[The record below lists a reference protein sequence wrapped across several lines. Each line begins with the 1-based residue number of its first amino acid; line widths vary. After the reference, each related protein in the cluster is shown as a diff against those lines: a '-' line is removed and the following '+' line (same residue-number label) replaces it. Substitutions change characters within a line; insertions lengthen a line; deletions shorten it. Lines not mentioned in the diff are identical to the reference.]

1 MTSYRIFGD
10 ANNLGDINNPNADI
24 REEIRIDQ
32 TPTYQK
38 WQYIPLYSTDARGSI
53 QFWQIGFNGN
63 DSLTIAH
70 GQLGGVVT
78 LNERKVELNTT
89 GRTMQ
94 QQALLEA
101 RSRYNSKI
109 MQGYVAY
116 GQENNAMFKP
126 MKGYEYKVG
135 NIKVWPVMVQHKLD
149 GVRCLTRRINGE
161 VSFCSFTNKTNYN
174 MPHLIEDLKFFFNY
188 LPTGSALDCELYNHH
203 LNFETKSS
211 ILRTHKTLHPLYY
224 LIDLWIFD
232 IVLTGEYKALPFEE
246 RYKLLINAREK
257 YLEDRNLDC
266 APQFFILHAELIY
279 NTEQLDSHLQFSIE
293 NGYEGVMIKKVAL
306 AKPEDEKHITSSL
319 YKEGRSANMYKY
331 KLFNDAE
338 GYIVDVVDSNG
349 TEKGCAMLVVRD
361 VSGNQFNV
369 RMATTFEQRQ
379 TWLLHPEMVL
389 GKLVTYKYQD
399 LTKNGLP
406 RFPIGKSLRDYE

>member
-1 MTSYRIFGD
+1 M
-10 ANNLGDINNPNADI
+10 
-24 REEIRIDQ
+24 
-32 TPTYQK
+32 
-38 WQYIPLYSTDARGSI
+38 
-53 QFWQIGFNGN
+53 
-63 DSLTIAH
+63 AH

-78 LNERKVELNTT
+78 FNDRQIELNTT

-116 GQENNAMFKP
+116 GQENTAMFKA
-126 MKGYEYKVG
+126 MKGYEYKPGVL
-135 NIKVWPVMVQHKLD
+135 KVWPVMVQHKLD
-149 GVRCLTRRINGE
+149 GVRCLTRRINSE

-174 MPHLIEDLKFFFNY
+174 MPHLVNDLQMFFNY
-188 LPTGSALDCELYNHH
+188 LPVGSALDGELYNHD

-211 ILRTHKTLHPLYY
+211 ILRTQKTLHPLYY

-232 IVLTGEYKALPFEE
+232 IVLTGEYKMLPFEE
-246 RYKLLINAREK
+246 RYRLLVNAREK
-257 YLEDRNLDC
+257 YVEDRQEQSRL
-266 APQFFILHAELIY
+266 QFFILHAELIS
-279 NTEQLDSHLQFSIE
+279 NPEQLDQHLQYSIN
-293 NGYEGVMIKKVAL
+293 NGYEGVMIKKVAM
-306 AKPEDEKHITSSL
+306 AKPNDEKHFTSSL

-338 GYIVDVVDSNG
+338 GYIIGVVDSNG
-349 TEKGCAMLVVRD
+349 TEKGCAMLVVCD
-361 VSGNQFNV
+361 ASGNQFNV

-379 TWLLHPEMVL
+379 LWLQQPELVL